1 MAVAADPETTT
12 AWRVCPARHVLA
24 GGRGTWVTADKMSK
38 PDQDQSDAALLAA
51 FAGGDRAAALTLTQ
65 RLTPRVM
72 GQAYR
77 MLGNRAEAEDVT
89 QEAMLRLWK
98 IAPDWDAD
106 RAQVTT
112 WLYRVVANLCTD
124 RLRVAGRGVALDT
137 IAEPADD
144 RATPQDGLQ
153 DAAREAALRQ
163 ALGHLPDRQAQA
175 VALRHLEEL
184 SNPEIATIMDT
195 NVRTV
200 ESLIAR
206 GKRALIARLSGRKA
220 ELGYDDDTE

>member
-1 MAVAADPETTT
+1 MAQAQTT
-12 AWRVCPARHVLA
+12 A
-24 GGRGTWVTADKMSK
+24 D
-38 PDQDQSDAALLAA
+38 DAALLAA
-51 FAGGDRAAALTLTQ
+51 FAAGDRQAALVLTQ

-89 QEAMLRLWK
+89 QEAMMRLWK
-98 IAPDWDAD
+98 IAPDWQAE

-124 RLRVAGRGVALDT
+124 RLRKSGRGVALDA
-137 IAEPADD
+137 IAEPEDD
-144 RATPQDGLQ
+144 APSAADGLQ
-153 DAAREAALRQ
+153 TQARAAALQ
-163 ALGHLPDRQAQA
+163 AALADLPDRQAQA

-184 SNPEIATIMDT
+184 GNPRIAEIMDT

-206 GKRALIARLSGRKA
+206 GKRALMAKLSGRKS
-220 ELGYDDDTE
+220 ELGYDDDTG